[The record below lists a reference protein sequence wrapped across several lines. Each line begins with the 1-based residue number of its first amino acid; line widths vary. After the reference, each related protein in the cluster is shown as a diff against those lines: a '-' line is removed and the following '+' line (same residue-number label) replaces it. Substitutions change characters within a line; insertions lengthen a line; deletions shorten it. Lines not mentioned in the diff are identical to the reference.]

1 MIRRRSTSAKTRAL
15 LADAGLGVTSSL
27 GLNWDNDLSS
37 ETVAVVARGET
48 LLEAVIDCNA
58 ALGSKYLVG
67 VIYSALGKYSRPATP
82 RGRANCVAA
91 LQRLARRAADSGI
104 TLGLEVVN
112 RYETNLFNTAA
123 QALDIVSEIGAPN
136 LGVHLD
142 TYHMN
147 IEEDDFDEPVR
158 LCGDKLVYVHIGESH
173 RGYLGSGNVDFA
185 TFFRALGECGYAG
198 PIAFESC
205 RVPWSHPHFPTRWAS
220 GGISGP
226 TIAISRATPKSSSTG
241 CEHRRNP
248 RPAAR
253 AAGPNAMDSRRVQ
266 RRESCCYGSVSG
278 RYRIRCGLAASS
290 PSRTILFAS
299 YSV

>member
-1 MIRRRSTSAKTRAL
+1 MSQIGVHAAVWSGGWSDAESRHAITESKAAGYDYIEVMAFNPAAIDVNKTRAL
-15 LADAGLGVTSSL
+15 LAEAGLGVTSSL
-27 GLNWDNDLSS
+27 GLSWDNDLSS
-37 ETVAVVARGET
+37 DDPAVVARGET
-48 LLEAVIDCNA
+48 LLNEVIDCNA

-67 VIYSALGKYSRPATP
+67 VIYSALGKYSRPATA

-123 QALDIVSEIGAPN
+123 QALEIVAEIGAPN

-185 TFFRALGECGYAG
+185 TFFGTLGECGYTG
-198 PIAFESC
+198 PIAFES
-205 RVPWSHPHFPTRWAS
+205 F
-220 GGISGP
+220 
-226 TIAISRATPKSSSTG
+226 SSAVVAPELSNTLG
-241 CEHRRNP
+241 VWRNLWTDN
-248 RPAAR
+248 RDLAR
-253 AAGPNAMDSRRVQ
+253 HAKEFIDRLRKP
-266 RRESCCYGSVSG
+266 SV
-278 RYRIRCGLAASS
+278 
-290 PSRTILFAS
+290 
-299 YSV
+299 

>member
-1 MIRRRSTSAKTRAL
+1 MNQIGVHAAVWAGGWSEAESRHAIAESKAAGYDYIELMLFNPGAIDVDLTKRLLRESA
-15 LADAGLGVTSSL
+15 LGVTSSL
-27 GLNWDNDLSS
+27 GLSWDNDISS
-37 ETVAVVARGET
+37 EDPAIVARGET
-48 LLEAVIDCNA
+48 LLTDVIACNA
-58 ALGSKYLVG
+58 ALGSTYVVG

-91 LQRLARRAADSGI
+91 LQRLARRAADIGI

-123 QALDIVSEIGAPN
+123 QALDIVREVDAPN

-185 TFFRALGECGYAG
+185 TFFRALAECSYAG
-198 PIAFESC
+198 PIAFESFSSAVVSPELSNTLGVW
-205 RVPWSHPHFPTRWAS
+205 RNLWSDNRDLARHARTFIERLT
-220 GGISGP
+220 
-226 TIAISRATPKSSSTG
+226 TP
-241 CEHRRNP
+241 
-248 RPAAR
+248 
-253 AAGPNAMDSRRVQ
+253 
-266 RRESCCYGSVSG
+266 
-278 RYRIRCGLAASS
+278 
-290 PSRTILFAS
+290 S
-299 YSV
+299 Y

>member
-1 MIRRRSTSAKTRAL
+1 MSSQIGVHAAVWSGGWSDAESRHAIAESKAAEYDYIEIMAFDPASIDVAKTRAL

-37 ETVAVVARGET
+37 EDPAVVARGET

-198 PIAFESC
+198 PIAFESFSSAVVAPALSNTLGVW
-205 RVPWSHPHFPTRWAS
+205 RNLWTDNRDLARHAKEFIDRL
-220 GGISGP
+220 
-226 TIAISRATPKSSSTG
+226 RA
-241 CEHRRNP
+241 
-248 RPAAR
+248 
-253 AAGPNAMDSRRVQ
+253 
-266 RRESCCYGSVSG
+266 
-278 RYRIRCGLAASS
+278 
-290 PSRTILFAS
+290 PS
-299 YSV
+299 